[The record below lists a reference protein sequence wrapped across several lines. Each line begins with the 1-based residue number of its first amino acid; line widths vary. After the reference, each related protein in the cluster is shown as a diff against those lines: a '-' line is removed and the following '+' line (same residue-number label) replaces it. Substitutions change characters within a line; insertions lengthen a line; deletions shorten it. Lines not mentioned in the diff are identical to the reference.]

1 MATQYGRNGFTVQ
14 EATNAAA
21 YTNYRCQI
29 LTLDGTTA
37 MPSDDWG
44 GDNQPAKEIV
54 LFSASAVAD
63 DDAVTLNILVSGD
76 SSYGES
82 IVFAHDNLPL
92 TIKGILMDRIKLT
105 GGSGDDDAIT
115 VLSFH

>member
-14 EATNAAA
+14 EAVNASA

-29 LTLDGTTA
+29 LTLDGTA
-37 MPSDDWG
+37 VQSSDDWD
-44 GDNQPAKEIV
+44 GDNQPAKEIL
-54 LFSASAVAD
+54 LFSASAAAD

-76 SSYGES
+76 SSYGEN

-92 TIKGILMDRIKLT
+92 SIKGLLIDHIKLT
-105 GGSGDDDAIT
+105 GGSGDTDAIT

>member
-29 LTLDGTTA
+29 LTLNGTTP

-63 DDAVTLNILVSGD
+63 DDGVTLNILVSGD
-76 SSYGES
+76 ADYGES